1 MHSKHHF
8 VYENK
13 TVFVYFLTISGIIHL
28 IFIFSSSSVS
38 HLLKPS
44 FDFSDNASKKRNYV
58 IEIDLES
65 EKEEEKIVQ
74 NEEESK
80 EEVEADKED
89 IPKEKR
95 QLFVDTPD
103 NAVDEETQTDTNKIG
118 EKGSIARDMYT
129 GDDNVND
136 KPRLES
142 DADFHGEVPEEL
154 ASTAFQE
161 SGFPVDASYGES
173 SEVVSEDSSQPV
185 VEEQTADSLPEVPE
199 VRDGEESPVDSEV
212 VEASHSEQLV
222 LIDDE
227 TQNVPVYKDIKAEN
241 LEAMD
246 SQTLNNKSDKE
257 QLENIDKIESVTLE
271 SHVVITETEP
281 LKNIEADVAV
291 AEEEKEKIVE
301 PVEEYTETASIPK
314 AMMKEI
320 IEGSKESIA
329 NKVQNNITASD
340 PQANNIP
347 AGNDAPFFEDNIS
360 NSRNTG
366 AESFNIKKHE
376 YAPYYKH
383 IKDKIRL
390 YWLLQYGTDAS
401 INQVTNEF
409 KPVVVTFKA
418 LPSGKIADVI
428 IEDSAGNELLAS
440 KVQASI
446 QNTILDKF
454 PEYIDEK
461 YINVKFSYYFF

>member
-1 MHSKHHF
+1 MHSKPHF

-13 TVFVYFLTISGIIHL
+13 TVFIYFLTISGIIHL
-28 IFIFSSSSVS
+28 IFVFSSSSLS

-44 FDFSDNASKKRNYV
+44 HGFSDNASKKRNYV
-58 IEIDLES
+58 IEIDLEPEK
-65 EKEEEKIVQ
+65 EKEESIQ

-89 IPKEKR
+89 FPEEKR

-103 NAVDEETQTDTNKIG
+103 NAVDEETQADTNKIG

-129 GDDNVND
+129 GEDNVND

-142 DADFHGEVPEEL
+142 DTDFPGEVPEEL

-161 SGFPVDASYGES
+161 SGFPVEAIYGES
-173 SEVVSEDSSQPV
+173 SEDVAEEVTQPV
-185 VEEQTADSLPEVPE
+185 VEEETVDSLPEVS
-199 VRDGEESPVDSEV
+199 DGEESPVDNEIESFEKMQNEPV
-212 VEASHSEQLV
+212 VQ
-222 LIDDE
+222 DF
-227 TQNVPVYKDIKAEN
+227 KAEDI
-241 LEAMD
+241 EAID
-246 SQTLNNKSDKE
+246 SQTLNSPDTE
-257 QLENIDKIESVTLE
+257 LLEDIDKIESVTLE
-271 SHVVITETEP
+271 SDVVITETE
-281 LKNIEADVAV
+281 LFENMEDEVAV
-291 AEEEKEKIVE
+291 AEERTIKITE
-301 PVEEYTETASIPK
+301 PVEEYTKTASIPK

-329 NKVQNNITASD
+329 NKVQNNITTSV

-347 AGNDAPFFEDNIS
+347 AGDDAPFFEDNIS
-360 NSRNTG
+360 NSTITG

-401 INQVTNEF
+401 INQVTNDF
-409 KPVVVTFKA
+409 KPVIVTFKA
-418 LPSGKIADVI
+418 LPSGKITDVKI
-428 IEDSAGNELLAS
+428 ADSAGNELLAS

-446 QNTILDKF
+446 QNTPLDNF

>member
-1 MHSKHHF
+1 MHAKPHF

-13 TVFVYFLTISGIIHL
+13 TVFIYFLTISGIIHL
-28 IFIFSSSSVS
+28 IFIFSSSSLS
-38 HLLKPS
+38 HLIKPS
-44 FDFSDNASKKRNYV
+44 FSFSDNASNKRSYV
-58 IEIDLES
+58 IEIDLVPEK
-65 EKEEEKIVQ
+65 EKEEIIQ

-80 EEVEADKED
+80 EEIEADKED
-89 IPKEKR
+89 SPEEKR

-103 NAVDEETQTDTNKIG
+103 NAVDEETQVDTNKIG

-129 GDDNVND
+129 GEDNVND

-142 DADFHGEVPEEL
+142 DVDFPGEVPEEL
-154 ASTAFQE
+154 ASAAFQE
-161 SGFPVDASYGES
+161 SGLPVEASYGES
-173 SEVVSEDSSQPV
+173 SEDVAEETTQPV
-185 VEEQTADSLPEVPE
+185 VEEETVDSLPEVAE
-199 VRDGEESPVDSEV
+199 VSDGEESPVDSEI
-212 VEASHSEQLV
+212 ETSRSDQMV

-227 TQNVPVYKDIKAEN
+227 TQNVPVDKDANAEDV
-241 LEAMD
+241 EVMG
-246 SQTLNNKSDKE
+246 SQTLNSPDSG
-257 QLENIDKIESVTLE
+257 QLGDIDKIESATLE
-271 SHVVITETEP
+271 SDVVITETEP
-281 LKNIEADVAV
+281 LENMEDEAAV
-291 AEEEKEKIVE
+291 VEEGTEKITE
-301 PVEEYTETASIPK
+301 PVEEYTKTASIPK
-314 AMMKEI
+314 TMMKEI

-329 NKVQNNITASD
+329 NKVQNNTTATV

-347 AGNDAPFFEDNIS
+347 AGDDVPFFQDNIS
-360 NSRNTG
+360 NSSITG
-366 AESFNIKKHE
+366 TESFNIKKHE

-401 INQVTNEF
+401 INQETNDF
-409 KPVVVTFKA
+409 KPVIVIFKA
-418 LPSGKIADVI
+418 LPSGKITDVKI
-428 IEDSAGNELLAS
+428 VDSAGNELLAS